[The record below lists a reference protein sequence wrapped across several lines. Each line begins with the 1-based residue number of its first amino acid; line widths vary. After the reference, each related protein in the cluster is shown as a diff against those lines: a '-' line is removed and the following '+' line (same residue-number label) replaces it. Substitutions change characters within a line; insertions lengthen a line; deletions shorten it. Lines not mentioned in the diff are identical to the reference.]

1 MILPTSSHPVKTL
14 QGLVDLGSSSLL
26 TGKGKKLCTLL
37 LLFLCQAFSQG
48 YVYSR
53 NIQTFGNHS
62 LLRIQTHPKS
72 HTGKTKAFNHDH
84 LMMSCLMFMT
94 LCSHQSYFMGWCFCI
109 CWHLQFG
116 DAFHLMVSYIMLCF
130 DEAID
135 MMIVLF
141 CMYIHTLET
150 LISLWF
156 DAAFYHVGLYYVF
169 DLISSFIAMHSHTSL
184 ILEQ

>member
-1 MILPTSSHPVKTL
+1 MPTCEEREREIEREREKDAYSAPSTSLSLISHIEATACIPGNWKWL
-14 QGLVDLGSSSLL
+14 KMFRPSFLSIYLSFFLAFGSFKMLL
-26 TGKGKKLCTLL
+26 IMYTCTLL

-94 LCSHQSYFMGWCFCI
+94 LCSHQSYFMG
-109 CWHLQFG
+109 
-116 DAFHLMVSYIMLCF
+116 
-130 DEAID
+130 
-135 MMIVLF
+135 
-141 CMYIHTLET
+141 
-150 LISLWF
+150 
-156 DAAFYHVGLYYVF
+156 
-169 DLISSFIAMHSHTSL
+169 
-184 ILEQ
+184 